1 MALTSISGEDYKLPM
16 SNFVYIGTSIDGRI
30 SSSSGTLDW
39 METVPNPDGND
50 LGFFDFVARVDAIV
64 MGRVTFETIIEIGL
78 GWHYPLPGIILSST
92 MDTAPEGFAEH
103 VQFAKGTPAEIVAL
117 AKRQGFTNLYID
129 GGNTIQRF
137 LRVDLIDELII
148 TELPILLGGGDRLFD
163 THDQEMKFELLS
175 SEVLLGQ
182 MVKRH
187 YRRTRVEG

>member
-1 MALTSISGEDYKLPM
+1 
-16 SNFVYIGTSIDGRI
+16 
-30 SSSSGTLDW
+30 
-39 METVPNPDGND
+39 METVPNPNGDD

-64 MGRVTFETIIEIGL
+64 MGRVTFETIIDIGL
-78 GWHYPLPGIILSST
+78 GWHYPLPGIILSTT
-92 MDTAPEGFAEH
+92 MDTAPEEFVEH

-117 AKRQGFTNLYID
+117 AKRQGFENLYVD

-137 LRVDLIDELII
+137 LKVDLIDELII

-163 THDQEMKFELLS
+163 THNEEMKFELLD

-187 YRRTRVEG
+187 YRRVKAAG

>member
-1 MALTSISGEDYKLPM
+1 MWICVALTSISGEDYKLPM

-78 GWHYPLPGIILSST
+78 GWHYPLPGIILIST

-103 VQFAKGTPAEIVAL
+103 VQFT
-117 AKRQGFTNLYID
+117 
-129 GGNTIQRF
+129 
-137 LRVDLIDELII
+137 
-148 TELPILLGGGDRLFD
+148 
-163 THDQEMKFELLS
+163 
-175 SEVLLGQ
+175 
-182 MVKRH
+182 
-187 YRRTRVEG
+187 

>member
-1 MALTSISGEDYKLPM
+1 M

-50 LGFFDFVARVDAIV
+50 LGFFEFVARVDAIV

-78 GWHYPLPGIILSST
+78 GWHYPLPGIILSTT
-92 MDTAPEGFAEH
+92 MDTAPDAFVEH
-103 VQFAKGTPAEIVAL
+103 VQFARGSPAEIIAL
-117 AKRQGFTNLYID
+117 AKSQSFENLYID

-137 LRVDLIDELII
+137 LEVDLIDELII
-148 TELPILLGGGDRLFD
+148 TELPILLGGGERLFGM
-163 THDQEMKFELLS
+163 HDQEMRFELVG

-187 YRRTRVEG
+187 YRRARAEA